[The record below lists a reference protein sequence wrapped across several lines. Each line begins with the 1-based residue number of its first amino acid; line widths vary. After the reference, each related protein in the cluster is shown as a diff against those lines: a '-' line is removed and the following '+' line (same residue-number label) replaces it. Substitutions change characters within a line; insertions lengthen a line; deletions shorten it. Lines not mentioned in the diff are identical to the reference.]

1 MNPQYMEMVPATE
14 SEVKTVI
21 KSLKSKS
28 TPGYDGISGRILK
41 LGIRFISK
49 PLTYICNK
57 SMEAGLF
64 PDRCKLA
71 IVRPIYKKGDR
82 EEINNYRPVSL
93 LPAISTILEIIMLK
107 RLESHL
113 ERNKI
118 LIPEQYGYKKGIS
131 IDKAMFDLTD
141 RILDSLDQHQQVGGI
156 FCDLCRAFDCVDREI
171 LLGKMNCYGVQGI
184 SHHWFRSYLG
194 NRKQQICLSS
204 LNTVPGQ
211 VSGWESVTRGV
222 PQGSILGPLLF
233 IIYVNDLPL
242 VLQQEVTPVLYADD
256 TSILVTTQKDGN
268 LEAAI

>member
-1 MNPQYMEMVPATE
+1 MNPQYMDIIPATE

-41 LGIRFISK
+41 LGIHFISK

-64 PDRCKLA
+64 LDRCKLA

-113 ERNKI
+113 EMNNI
-118 LIPEQYGYKKGIS
+118 LIPEQYGYRKGIS
-131 IDKAMFDLTD
+131 IDKAMFVLTD
-141 RILDSLDQHQQVGGI
+141 RILDSLDQYQQVEVSSVICPGHLTAWI
-156 FCDLCRAFDCVDREI
+156 
-171 LLGKMNCYGVQGI
+171 M
-184 SHHWFRSYLG
+184 RSY
-194 NRKQQICLSS
+194 
-204 LNTVPGQ
+204 
-211 VSGWESVTRGV
+211 WER
-222 PQGSILGPLLF
+222 
-233 IIYVNDLPL
+233 
-242 VLQQEVTPVLYADD
+242 
-256 TSILVTTQKDGN
+256 
-268 LEAAI
+268 